1 MKLTLCAPVGLL
13 ALTLAACGAQAAP
26 SSTDAPSSSGAS
38 SSKAAIVASTNVY
51 GSIAQAVGGDA
62 VQVTSIID
70 DPDKDPHEY
79 EADVQNQLALSKAVI
94 VLENG
99 GGYDDFVDTML
110 SASSSKATVIN
121 AAEVSGYDQ
130 KPAQGE
136 FNEHLWYDFPTVT
149 KVVDTLTAD
158 LSQASPTNAAT
169 FTANAQSFKTK
180 LDALEAKE
188 ADIKKAHAGAGV
200 AITEPVPLY
209 LLDAS
214 GLVNKTPDEF
224 SEAIEQDIDVSPS
237 VLRTTLT
244 LFDNKQVK
252 LLAYNE
258 QTTGAQTEAVLEAAK
273 RNGIA
278 VVPVTET
285 LPAGK
290 DYLTWMGDNLQA
302 VSDGLGS

>member
-1 MKLTLCAPVGLL
+1 MKLILSAPLAAL
-13 ALTLAACGAQAAP
+13 ALTLAACGGQAAP
-26 SSTDAPSSSGAS
+26 SADAPSGAGTS
-38 SSKAAIVASTNVY
+38 SSKVAVVASTDVY

-79 EADVQNQLALSKAVI
+79 EADVQNQLALSKAAL

-110 SASSSKATVIN
+110 KASSSKATVIN
-121 AAEVSGYDQ
+121 AADVSGYDQ
-130 KPAQGE
+130 NPQDGE

-149 KVVDTLTAD
+149 KVVDTLTTD
-158 LSQASPTNAAT
+158 LGQASPADAAT
-169 FTANAQSFKTK
+169 FTANAQSFKTR
-180 LDALEAKE
+180 LQGLEAEE
-188 ADIKKAHAGAGV
+188 AAIKKAHGGEGV

-209 LLDAS
+209 LLNAS
-214 GLVNKTPDEF
+214 GLTNKTPDAF
-224 SEAIEQDIDVSPS
+224 SEAIEEDTDVSPT
-237 VLRTTLT
+237 VLNETLK
-244 LFDNKQVK
+244 LFTAKQIK

-258 QTTGAQTEAVLEAAK
+258 QTTGAQTEAVLKAAQQ
-273 RNGIA
+273 NAIA

-302 VSDGLGS
+302 VSDALGS

>member
-1 MKLTLCAPVGLL
+1 MKLILSAPLAAL
-13 ALTLAACGAQAAP
+13 ALTLAACGGQAAP
-26 SSTDAPSSSGAS
+26 SADAPSGAGAS
-38 SSKAAIVASTNVY
+38 SSKVAVVASTDVY

-79 EADVQNQLALSKAVI
+79 EADVQNQLALSKAAL

-110 SASSSKATVIN
+110 KASSSKATVIN
-121 AAEVSGYDQ
+121 AADVSGYDQ
-130 KPAQGE
+130 NPQDGE

-149 KVVDTLTAD
+149 KVVDTLTTD
-158 LSQASPTNAAT
+158 LGQASPADAAT
-169 FTANAQSFKTK
+169 FTANAQSFKTR
-180 LDALEAKE
+180 LQGLEAEE
-188 ADIKKAHAGAGV
+188 AAIKKAHGGEGV

-209 LLDAS
+209 LLNAS
-214 GLVNKTPDEF
+214 GLTNKTPDAF
-224 SEAIEQDIDVSPS
+224 SEAIEEDTDVSPT
-237 VLRTTLT
+237 VLNETLK
-244 LFDNKQVK
+244 LFTAKQIK

-258 QTTGAQTEAVLEAAK
+258 QTTGAQTEAVLKAAQQ
-273 RNGIA
+273 NAIA

-302 VSDGLGS
+302 VSDALGS